1 MIAVPELAVAETLW
15 IASPTETA
23 VLVELARHGDTRQW
37 DAGVKVVTQGGAA
50 DCMFIVHSGE
60 LRVFVMGEG
69 GRAVE
74 LNTLG
79 PGEIFGELML
89 SGSLRSATVETLT
102 ASRLTCVTRAHVERL
117 LKERPDMAF
126 HLIQRLIERVRTLTH
141 TVHDLA
147 SLDVYQRVTGLFS
160 MLAREH
166 EGRLCI
172 QGMSQQRIAQRV
184 GASRA
189 MVNRLL
195 QDLVGGGY
203 IELERAC
210 IVLLRPLPPR
220 W

>member
-1 MIAVPELAVAETLW
+1 MEEALW
-15 IASPTETA
+15 IASTETA
-23 VLVELARHGDTRQW
+23 VLMELARHGDTRHW
-37 DAGVKVVTQGGAA
+37 DAGVKVVTQGDAA
-50 DCMFIVHSGE
+50 DCMFVVHSGE
-60 LRVFVMGEG
+60 LRAFVMGDG

-79 PGEIFGELML
+79 PGDIFGELML
-89 SGSLRSATVETLT
+89 KGELRSATVETLT
-102 ASRLTCVTRAHVERL
+102 ASRLTRVTRAHVERL
-117 LKERPDMAF
+117 LKERPDMALD
-126 HLIQRLIERVRTLTH
+126 LIQRLVERVRTLTQ
-141 TVHDLA
+141 TVRNLG
-147 SLDVYQRVTGLFS
+147 SMDVYQRVVGLCS

-172 QGMSQQRIAQRV
+172 RGMSQQRIAQRV

-195 QDLVGGGY
+195 QDLARGGY